1 MVKVIVWLQITFFK
15 IKAWKSFL
23 KYLLRR
29 WTETEYWNI
38 LENFNSIK
46 FFSGYTLFRI
56 CRYTKFE
63 KQVSLKAEPNVIV
76 VDGFSMNWLH
86 LMFHCFPPLAATVN
100 VYEKKTDLAKNL
112 GNSLSQTG
120 HLNKIMKQ
128 PTIIIKYHKKT
139 QKILL
144 SNPPEKNTVHVRLL
158 VFHISRQT

>member
-1 MVKVIVWLQITFFK
+1 MIRTYRHHKIFGFLVLSGMQHGNTCQKWVKVIVWLQITFFK

-100 VYEKKTDLAKNL
+100 VYEKK
-112 GNSLSQTG
+112 QTW
-120 HLNKIMKQ
+120 
-128 PTIIIKYHKKT
+128 
-139 QKILL
+139 QKIW
-144 SNPPEKNTVHVRLL
+144 EIRCHRLA
-158 VFHISRQT
+158 I